1 MQTKHF
7 DTLLFSVL
15 TFNTAFC
22 DLFDDFVLIVF
33 ELEIF
38 KNIKEGLS
46 VATIQHGFLQIQP
59 LIVISRQY
67 LASSLLKKKNFE
79 L

>member
-1 MQTKHF
+1 MHPSVEANDF
-7 DTLLFSVL
+7 DNLSFSVL

-46 VATIQHGFLQIQP
+46 VANI
-59 LIVISRQY
+59 
-67 LASSLLKKKNFE
+67 
-79 L
+79 